1 MVLQLHRW
9 AYMLH
14 VSQSSVKR
22 RLRLYGLNIR
32 QRYSTITD
40 EQLDERVTQITRD
53 NNALG
58 QRMVQGMLRAE
69 GTHVQR
75 HRIAESLIRVNDV
88 AVAMRWCTSIRR
100 RVYQVSGPNALWHI
114 DGNHK
119 LIRWGFV
126 IHGGIDGY
134 SRVVTFL
141 KVALNN
147 RSETM
152 QQAFFSG
159 TDAYGVPSRL
169 RSDHGL
175 ENVGVGAFMIAHRG
189 ANRGSFISGRSVHNQ
204 RIERLWRDLFQSC
217 TTVFNRLF
225 HHLESTQQLDLS
237 DNVQLWCLQYVY
249 LPRIQKA
256 LDRFREAWN
265 HHKMTSEK
273 GRSPHQLFIEGIFRT
288 AGNGQRGVNDLLYEP
303 PNETLDPPENEYGV
317 EEGSVVGAEE
327 GRLVDDTVAIE
338 PPVVDRPINS
348 DSYEVLCQTI
358 DPLDGNGLGVEL
370 YSQALEFCVAN
381 RA

>member
-1 MVLQLHRW
+1 MAATLNDFLSEAVNIIESSVRVVSTNPDSIETLEAHVNILSALQTNIRRVSTRFNDVDRLSVIILDIIRSLEKQKRTLHPEVGFFTPTQPSAGGRPLYVISRDQLEYLRDNGFTTTQM
-9 AYMLH
+9 ADMLH

-217 TTVFNRLF
+217 TTVYIVC
-225 HHLESTQQLDLS
+225 SIT
-237 DNVQLWCLQYVY
+237 
-249 LPRIQKA
+249 
-256 LDRFREAWN
+256 
-265 HHKMTSEK
+265 
-273 GRSPHQLFIEGIFRT
+273 
-288 AGNGQRGVNDLLYEP
+288 
-303 PNETLDPPENEYGV
+303 
-317 EEGSVVGAEE
+317 
-327 GRLVDDTVAIE
+327 
-338 PPVVDRPINS
+338 
-348 DSYEVLCQTI
+348 
-358 DPLDGNGLGVEL
+358 
-370 YSQALEFCVAN
+370 
-381 RA
+381 